1 MSFNELINSVIF
13 LGLLG
18 NKDKTDEI
26 YSSANHKSEQICKR
40 FIIGTFLTLSGVY
53 LMPFIVPA
61 ISYFNGSY
69 SADVWFL
76 PYPAT

>member
-1 MSFNELINSVIF
+1 MNKISNFSLFCFEI
-13 LGLLG
+13 G
-18 NKDKTDEI
+18 NQIETNEI
-26 YSSANHKSEQICKR
+26 YSSANLKSEQLCKR

-61 ISYFNGSY
+61 ISYLNGTY